1 MGGCLRG
8 CLALVALGAS
18 TTDVRVATWQN
29 DARAAISLTF
39 DDGKVASLGA
49 GGDLLDAHGLPGT
62 FYVSSGYLDG
72 SSPHVVAGGADPAV
86 ARALAR
92 RRLAGGHEVGCHAA
106 THATPLA
113 DETLANATMELAAC
127 DAAFAFLFGDHPRA
141 AATMAYPWGAGDG
154 DPGVRGAALRYHVA
168 ARGVRYHLAP
178 AAGVDRAAVPCVVEG
193 RDTGLEEMASRV
205 DRAVEERAWLCTFNH
220 GAATGVRRRKTSLE
234 SAPPRVGVDRRGGG
248 PFAADRA
255 YSAPDRGNLTR
266 HYAALA
272 RRRDAGEVY
281 VAPLCD
287 VLVYAAVRATAFVE
301 RVEETADALEASL
314 VAPLVCATDA
324 ERRRWR
330 DVSVDLTVVAALD
343 WADADVFVDGRK
355 IAATRTAAGWAASAP
370 VAPCAGA
377 RRAFAWRRRPPPP
390 AASAEALASDVLRL
404 LGFQRPDELRRLR
417 DELAAA
423 GAPLPLHE
431 VRATPLW
438 RAGGPLL
445 PELLREALFLANVD
459 RSSADLGRRIV
470 TTRGAP
476 IERASLDAWVAATA
490 PNVDAPRD
498 CVEWGS
504 GHARYLDHFPCR
516 STHVFEYAKEPACGG
531 NIGLFGTMRCG
542 DLEDPA
548 TVPEAAYDLVL
559 CFHVFNMLPGA
570 SPRVPA
576 AALARLLRRGGSLL
590 WAAPSA
596 VPSFTAL
603 PDTLRFTLR
612 GATALFADALCVV
625 DAAPSSD
632 AATTL
637 AALAG
642 FSAEDVPRR
651 GPPDAGL
658 SSMVYLWAVKP
669 ADPGF
674 RGCDGYA
681 AGDAAAPAPAGAP
694 APPVTASCADR
705 PRALRAL
712 SSALGAG
719 LDPDAA
725 AAARR
730 RLVDDRTCRNA
741 AP

>member
-1 MGGCLRG
+1 MVKQGQPPPLSKTKDSAIERSMMFLKHWTSGQVIIG
-8 CLALVALGAS
+8 YTVIDGKNVALRLYHEVLGMKEWRYTIV
-18 TTDVRVATWQN
+18 TTWTVPSWDQVTAEYER
-29 DARAAISLTF
+29 L
-39 DDGKVASLGA
+39 
-49 GGDLLDAHGLPGT
+49 
-62 FYVSSGYLDG
+62 
-72 SSPHVVAGGADPAV
+72 
-86 ARALAR
+86 RALAVDFVLR
-92 RRLAGGHEVGCHAA
+92 DGEAPANSLEPITGEEAFRARQALTLRRLAPITSE
-106 THATPLA
+106 
-113 DETLANATMELAAC
+113 E
-127 DAAFAFLFGDHPRA
+127 
-141 AATMAYPWGAGDG
+141 AY
-154 DPGVRGAALRYHVA
+154 H
-168 ARGVRYHLAP
+168 
-178 AAGVDRAAVPCVVEG
+178 
-193 RDTGLEEMASRV
+193 
-205 DRAVEERAWLCTFNH
+205 
-220 GAATGVRRRKTSLE
+220 
-234 SAPPRVGVDRRGGG
+234 
-248 PFAADRA
+248 
-255 YSAPDRGNLTR
+255 
-266 HYAALA
+266 
-272 RRRDAGEVY
+272 
-281 VAPLCD
+281 
-287 VLVYAAVRATAFVE
+287 
-301 RVEETADALEASL
+301 
-314 VAPLVCATDA
+314 
-324 ERRRWR
+324 
-330 DVSVDLTVVAALD
+330 
-343 WADADVFVDGRK
+343 
-355 IAATRTAAGWAASAP
+355 
-370 VAPCAGA
+370 A
-377 RRAFAWRRRPPPP
+377 RRARDLRGEPR
-390 AASAEALASDVLRL
+390 AERHRL
-404 LGFQRPDELRRLR
+404 
-417 DELAAA
+417 
-423 GAPLPLHE
+423 
-431 VRATPLW
+431 T
-438 RAGGPLL
+438 
-445 PELLREALFLANVD
+445 
-459 RSSADLGRRIV
+459 S
-470 TTRGAP
+470 
-476 IERASLDAWVAATA
+476 
-490 PNVDAPRD
+490 RD

-681 AGDAAAPAPAGAP
+681 AGDAAPPAPAGAP

-730 RLVDDRTCRNA
+730 RLVDDRTCSNA

>member
-1 MGGCLRG
+1 M
-8 CLALVALGAS
+8 
-18 TTDVRVATWQN
+18 
-29 DARAAISLTF
+29 
-39 DDGKVASLGA
+39 
-49 GGDLLDAHGLPGT
+49 
-62 FYVSSGYLDG
+62 
-72 SSPHVVAGGADPAV
+72 
-86 ARALAR
+86 
-92 RRLAGGHEVGCHAA
+92 
-106 THATPLA
+106 
-113 DETLANATMELAAC
+113 
-127 DAAFAFLFGDHPRA
+127 
-141 AATMAYPWGAGDG
+141 
-154 DPGVRGAALRYHVA
+154 
-168 ARGVRYHLAP
+168 
-178 AAGVDRAAVPCVVEG
+178 
-193 RDTGLEEMASRV
+193 
-205 DRAVEERAWLCTFNH
+205 
-220 GAATGVRRRKTSLE
+220 
-234 SAPPRVGVDRRGGG
+234 
-248 PFAADRA
+248 
-255 YSAPDRGNLTR
+255 
-266 HYAALA
+266 
-272 RRRDAGEVY
+272 
-281 VAPLCD
+281 
-287 VLVYAAVRATAFVE
+287 
-301 RVEETADALEASL
+301 
-314 VAPLVCATDA
+314 
-324 ERRRWR
+324 
-330 DVSVDLTVVAALD
+330 SVDLTVVAALD

-355 IAATRTAAGWAASAP
+355 TAAKRTAAGWAASAP

-417 DELAAA
+417 DELVAA

-570 SPRVPA
+570 SPKVPA

-632 AATTL
+632 GATTL

-642 FSAEDVPRR
+642 FSAEDVPPRDR
-651 GPPDAGL
+651 GPPDAAL
-658 SSMVYLWAVKP
+658 SSLVFLWAVKP
-669 ADPGF
+669 SLVGF
-674 RGCDGYA
+674 RGCDGYV
-681 AGDAAAPAPAGAP
+681 AGDAGHLFR
-694 APPVTASCADR
+694 APPPADDERPLTASCADR
-705 PRALRAL
+705 PRALRAV
-712 SSALGAG
+712 SSQIGAG
-719 LDPDAA
+719 LDPDGARA
-725 AAARR
+725 TRR
-730 RLVDDRTCRNA
+730 RLVEGDATC
-741 AP
+741 PTLL